1 MSVEELERLV
11 IEWAEARDLYRGST
25 TDTRMEKVREEVEE
39 LFFALIWGDDEEIRL
54 EAGDVIVTVI
64 NAIAPLGITLR
75 EALHA
80 AYKKIEHRTGHME
93 NGTFV
98 KDKS

>member
-1 MSVEELERLV
+1 MSVEELEHLV

-39 LFFALIWGDDEEIRL
+39 LYTALIWGDDAEIRL
-54 EAGDVIVTVI
+54 EAGDVIITVI

-75 EALHA
+75 SALDA
-80 AYKKIEHRTGHME
+80 AYHKIKDRQGRMI

-98 KDKS
+98 RDK